1 MARLASSL
9 RRAEPDSVTLGGL
22 RSEIT
27 KWRRQS
33 AGDARSVDNMECST
47 CSHDSEPTVTPVSK
61 KFKAKTVSFT
71 SLMMALSRGER
82 RRQTYEQTSSTSRK
96 ETTTFGRRARQR
108 GARTSRNRVTP
119 PQRRRDPALRPA
131 DTSIFPV
138 AGCSSHLSFSTA
150 VIAAHVSLTKSSTR
164 RSGLDFAL
172 GDSTVTARDPHSC
185 PHGRQLLAR
194 TSCDGGCECLGES
207 EHTRNGQFILDQSV

>member
-82 RRQTYEQTSSTSRK
+82 RRQTYEQTSSTSR
-96 ETTTFGRRARQR
+96 
-108 GARTSRNRVTP
+108 
-119 PQRRRDPALRPA
+119 RRRERLEDAHGSATPRPPETEDPATTPGGTQRCGLQTRQ
-131 DTSIFPV
+131 FFQWR
-138 AGCSSHLSFSTA
+138 GCSSHLSFSTA
-150 VIAAHVSLTKSSTR
+150 VVAAHVSLTKSSTR

-172 GDSTVTARDPHSC
+172 GET
-185 PHGRQLLAR
+185 L
-194 TSCDGGCECLGES
+194 
-207 EHTRNGQFILDQSV
+207 